1 VKPQFDLHGKVALV
15 TGASRGI
22 GRQAAL
28 TFAEAGADVIVNYR
42 SHADE
47 AEEVA
52 QHIRQEGRRAMV
64 AQCDVADRAG
74 MEAMFAKAAET
85 MGTVDIVV
93 ANAAYSVRQ
102 PLLGMDWDG
111 FRRTLEVT
119 QYGVFH
125 TCQLAAQQMVRQFH
139 SGRVGGKILIIS
151 SVREMVPFENSGA
164 YNMAKAGIN
173 HFGRTLATE
182 MARARINVNI
192 INPGWIDTPG
202 ERKYHT
208 DEQLREAGAKLPWGR
223 MGEPE
228 DIGKAAVFLCS
239 DAADYITGTMLLVDG
254 GLLLSA
260 GLDNSCAENE

>member
-1 VKPQFDLHGKVALV
+1 MKPQFDLHGKVALV

-151 SVREMVPFENSGA
+151 SVHAERVQYTSAA
-164 YNMAKAGIN
+164 YDMAKRSIN
-173 HFGRTLATE
+173 HLGRTMAAELAE
-182 MARARINVNI
+182 YRINVN
-192 INPGWIDTPG
+192 NLQPGWIDTPG
-202 ERKYHT
+202 ERQFAT
-208 DEQLREAGAKLPWGR
+208 DEQIREGGKSLPWG
-223 MGEPE
+223 
-228 DIGKAAVFLCS
+228 
-239 DAADYITGTMLLVDG
+239 
-254 GLLLSA
+254 
-260 GLDNSCAENE
+260 

>member
-1 VKPQFDLHGKVALV
+1 M
-15 TGASRGI
+15 
-22 GRQAAL
+22 
-28 TFAEAGADVIVNYR
+28 AEEGADIVVNYR
-42 SHADE
+42 SNRE
-47 AEEVA
+47 
-52 QHIRQEGRRAMV
+52 
-64 AQCDVADRAG
+64 
-74 MEAMFAKAAET
+74 AAEDT
-85 MGTVDIVV
+85 AAAVREAGCRALVHQADVSDREAVAGLYTAAVEQFGRIDIAV
-93 ANAAYSVRQ
+93 ANAAFSIREPIVGACWENVMKVLSVAQ
-102 PLLGMDWDG
+102 FGA
-111 FRRTLEVT
+111 
-119 QYGVFH
+119 FH
-125 TCQLAAQQMVRQFH
+125 TCQMAAQQMLKQAMTLGCR
-139 SGRVGGKILIIS
+139 GKILIIS